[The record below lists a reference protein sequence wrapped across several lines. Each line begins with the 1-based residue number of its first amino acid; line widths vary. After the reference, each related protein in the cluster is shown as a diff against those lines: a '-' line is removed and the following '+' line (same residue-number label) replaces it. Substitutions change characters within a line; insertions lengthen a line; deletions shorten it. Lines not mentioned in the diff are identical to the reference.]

1 MDSLP
6 WVSVAAIGGIV
17 GWTELAQRYRDR
29 PTGPLRTWPGNT
41 YILVNILASLGAL
54 ALVRHLDLG
63 TGIGLPLPVAQV
75 LIAGAGAM
83 AFFRS
88 AFFTVRL
95 RDTDLP
101 LGPAAILQ
109 VILNASDRAYD
120 RERAAQRSDA
130 VARIMHDVSFER
142 ARQALPAYCL
152 KLMQNVSQEE
162 ADLLGEELKDLEA
175 AAMGPRSKSYNLGL
189 LLLNLV
195 GEATL
200 ETAVR
205 ALGGV
210 ILMPNEAD
218 QRLLTAAR
226 GFPPGDAAEV
236 LALCRFLDPEREA
249 AAVDRVA
256 TEITAILAGQA
267 PDEVKAVAVLGALR
281 GVFGSVVLEAALA
294 KRQA

>member
-1 MDSLP
+1 MDWAP
-6 WVSVAAIGGIV
+6 WFAVAAVGGIV

-120 RERAAQRSDA
+120 RERAAQRSQA
-130 VARIMHDVSFER
+130 VARIMHDVSFDR
-142 ARQALPAYCL
+142 AKQALPAYCL
-152 KLMQNVSQEE
+152 QLMQNVSQEE
-162 ADLLGEELKDLEA
+162 ADQLGEELADLEA

-189 LLLNLV
+189 KLLNLV
-195 GEATL
+195 GEPTL
-200 ETAVR
+200 ETAVK
-205 ALGGV
+205 ALGAV

-218 QRLLTAAR
+218 QRLLDAAR
-226 GFPPGDAAEV
+226 DFPPAAGSEL
-236 LALCRFLDPEREA
+236 LALCRFLDPERDG
-249 AAVDRVA
+249 AAVERLRAEVA
-256 TEITAILAGQA
+256 TILAGGE

-281 GVFGSVVLEAALA
+281 GVFGSVVLETALA
-294 KRQA
+294 KRHR